1 MSSLFDLSGV
11 VLQLSSHTV
20 TVRRF
25 ATDTYDA
32 NGYANTRASSTFSA
46 KASVQPLSGRELE
59 RLPDGINAT
68 EFISVW
74 SNKKL
79 QLRDRITVP
88 GRGDFEV
95 QHLDQWVDSGN
106 YTKVIARQLDETEAR
121 P

>member
-1 MSSLFDLSGV
+1 MSLFDLSGV

-32 NGYANTRASSTFSA
+32 NGYANARVSSTFSA
-46 KASVQPLSGRELE
+46 QASVQPITGRELE
-59 RLPDGINAT
+59 HLPDGSNAT
-68 EFISVW
+68 EFVSVW

-106 YTKVIARQLDETEAR
+106 YTKAIARQLDDSEPR

>member
-1 MSSLFDLSGV
+1 MSLFDLSAAV
-11 VLQLSSHTV
+11 THLSSHSV

-32 NGYANTRASSTFSA
+32 NGYANARASSTFSA
-46 KASVQPLSGRELE
+46 RASVQPITGRELAH
-59 RLPDGINAT
+59 LPEGSNAT
-68 EFISVW
+68 EFVSIW
-74 SNKKL
+74 SDKVL

-88 GRGDFEV
+88 GRGNFEV

-106 YTKVIARQLDETEAR
+106 YTKAIARQLDDTEPR